1 MIVLLFIMSLLCKST
16 KIIDTYS
23 INDLLKIKQIYKK
36 AVIYTNIDVISEH
49 IINRVITLQEN
60 NVKKYKYVFN
70 IDNKYIVNSVVKILN
85 KELPFYKKEY
95 NNEKNEISID
105 LY

>member
-23 INDLLKIKQIYKK
+23 INDLLKIKKIFKK
-36 AVIYTNIDVISEH
+36 VVIHTNIEVITEY

-60 NVKKYKYVFN
+60 NVKKYKYIFN
-70 IDNKYIVNSVVKILN
+70 MNDKYIVNSVVKILD
-85 KELPFYKKEY
+85 KVLPFYKKEF
-95 NNEKNEISID
+95 NNETNEISID